1 MTANTP
7 HNPAALEKLPSYNFI
22 VRGLMALPYRSLGAA
37 SGILMFLI
45 GAISPAFAQHFS
57 LHIEDIVAPTFQASG
72 ISAELENEHFTAAIK
87 QFSFQGHRWENVRLN
102 CPKISVGHD
111 TIACNQGTLT
121 GEQSWPVRFNF
132 SPNAKQLV
140 LDLSLPAK
148 EHWHVE
154 ARWGKRWEIA
164 ARIENGK
171 AAHFKT
177 WLPRE
182 LPAPSAGI
190 INGKLRFSG
199 NDAKLL
205 AADADLRLAGVAFS
219 DTSGLHA
226 GEKISGEIK
235 LRAHSVNQ
243 ELVWQGEALWE
254 QGEIYWDP
262 FYLTGGARL
271 SARGRLNPRQITLEH
286 GSLHWP
292 SIGDISA
299 SGKWDRPSHTLAAA
313 TIEGTQLKLDA
324 LHRSFVLPLL
334 GKTALAKSEA
344 SGQISF
350 SGHVDD
356 GQMKSLDLTL
366 DQASLQDKDGRF
378 ALHGVHLTLP
388 WRAQAATVADLGIDG
403 GQILSLPMGGFKTA
417 IHMQDRKINV
427 PSLSIP
433 LLGGNLN
440 IDNFQAASSA
450 QGWQWEFE
458 GGLTPVSMEQLSAAL
473 HWPKMHGT
481 LAGVVPRVRFE
492 AGKLTLD
499 GALLIKAFDGTAV
512 IQDLVLLDALGPAPR
527 LQANIDMRNLD
538 LDLLTRTF
546 SFGSMQGRVDV
557 ALKGLELSNWKPV
570 AFDAA
575 VRSSPSNYPRKI
587 SQRAVQNISS
597 LGGAGAAAAIQRS
610 FLGIFEQFGYR
621 QLGLSC
627 VLKNGICLM
636 DGVAAAPNGY
646 VIVQGGGIP
655 AITVI
660 GYNRSVSWDE
670 LITRLQRVTQGNV
683 KPVVQ

>member
-1 MTANTP
+1 MT
-7 HNPAALEKLPSYNFI
+7 
-22 VRGLMALPYRSLGAA
+22 A
-37 SGILMFLI
+37 SGILMVAV
-45 GAISPAFAQHFS
+45 GALSPVFAQQFS
-57 LHIEDIVAPTFQASG
+57 LHIEDITAPTFQASG
-72 ISAELENEHFTAAIK
+72 IAAELDNERFTATIK
-87 QFSFQGHRWENVRLN
+87 QFSFQGQSWKNVRLI
-102 CPKISVGHD
+102 CPKISISQD
-111 TIACNQGTLT
+111 TIACDKGTLT
-121 GEQSWPVRFNF
+121 EEQSWTVRFHF
-132 SPNAKQLV
+132 APNAKQLM
-140 LDLSLPAK
+140 LDLALPAK
-148 EHWHVE
+148 EHWHVD

-164 ARIENGK
+164 ANIENGK
-171 AAHFKT
+171 AAHFKP
-177 WLPRE
+177 WLPQDM
-182 LPAPSAGI
+182 PAPSAGTI
-190 INGKLRFSG
+190 SGKLRLSG
-199 NDAKLL
+199 SDAKLL
-205 AADADLRLAGVAFS
+205 AADVNLRLAGIAFN

-226 GEKISGEIK
+226 GEKISGAIK
-235 LRAHSVNQ
+235 LKAHSVKQ
-243 ELVWQGEALWE
+243 ELVWQSEALWE

-271 SARGRLNPRQITLEH
+271 SARGRLDPQKIMLEQ
-286 GSLHWP
+286 GVLHLP

-299 SGKWDRPSHTLAAA
+299 SGKWERSSRTLAEA
-313 TIEGTQLKLDA
+313 TIQGAQLKLDA

-350 SGHVDD
+350 AGHIAD

-366 DQASLQDKDGRF
+366 DQASLLDKDGRF
-378 ALHGVHLTLP
+378 ALQGVHLTLP
-388 WRAQAATVADLGIDG
+388 WRAQAATVADLDIAG
-403 GQILSLPMGGFKTA
+403 GQILSLPVGGFKTA
-417 IHMQDRKINV
+417 IHMQDKKIHI
-427 PSLSIP
+427 PSLGIP
-433 LLGGNLN
+433 LLGGKLN
-440 IDNFQAASSA
+440 IDNFRAASSA

-458 GGLTPVSMEQLSAAL
+458 GGLTPISMEQLSAAL

-492 AGKLTLD
+492 SGKLTLD

-512 IQDLVLLDALGPAPR
+512 IQDLALLDALGPAPR

-546 SFGSMQGRVDV
+546 SFGSMQGQVDV

-570 AFDAA
+570 AFDAI
-575 VRSSPSNYPRKI
+575 VRSSPGDYPRKI

-636 DGVAAAPNGY
+636 DGIAAAPNGY
-646 VIVQGGGIP
+646 IIVQGGGIP

-660 GYNRSVSWDE
+660 GYNRSVGWDE
-670 LITRLQRVTQGNV
+670 LINRLQRVTQGNV